1 MAEKS
6 LRVLT
11 YVETDRMT
19 WVMVNKNDPKTLK
32 DMKAKFGF
40 HDVDL
45 DDTAPPVQSPKLAVR
60 ENYIFMILQ
69 FPIFNRSSRIIKT
82 AEVDFYIEKNLLV
95 TVDTSKILPLQELYD
110 IFARTK
116 GSMAREGIPA
126 EDIPHLIY
134 IILDTMLSSI
144 YPMMRHIST
153 DVDNIESQV
162 FTNLGK
168 DLIRELLR
176 VKTNVVNIRK
186 SMQGHKTVIRKLIEI
201 SQERF
206 PNIRRFEEYFD
217 KLVDTTK
224 DIWDNLQLQKE
235 TIEALH
241 QTNTS
246 LADYK
251 MNEIIKVLTI
261 FSCIIFPLTLIA
273 TLFSMRAEGI
283 PFIDYEHSFWIV
295 TGIMTICT
303 LSMLAFFRHKKWF

>member
-1 MAEKS
+1 MAERS
-6 LRVLT
+6 LRELS
-11 YVETDRMT
+11 YIETDSMT

-32 DMKAKFGF
+32 NLKAKFGF
-40 HDVDL
+40 HNVDL
-45 DDTAPPVQSPKLAVR
+45 GDTAPPVQSPKLAVR

-69 FPIFNRSSRIIKT
+69 FPIFNRNSGIIKT

-95 TVDTSKILPLQELYD
+95 TVDASKILPLQELFD
-110 IFARTK
+110 TFVRTK
-116 GSMAREGIPA
+116 GKMIRENVSA
-126 EDIPHLIY
+126 EDIPHLVY

-235 TIEALH
+235 TIDALH

-251 MNEIIKVLTI
+251 MNEIIKILTI

-283 PFIDYEHSFWIV
+283 PFLGYEHSFWIV
-295 TGIMTICT
+295 MGIMVLCT
-303 LSMLAFFRHKKWF
+303 LCMLTFFRHKKWL